1 MAIKNEQKG
10 ICWIDWP
17 EELKD
22 RHSKAVKEAEKELA
36 EEIEFYRF
44 QQYCF
49 TTQWRKLKAY
59 ANKKG
64 ISIIGDVPIYVA
76 LDSSDAW
83 ANPEMLQ
90 FDEDYDPKAVAG
102 CPQMLFQQPDSC
114 GEIHCMTGRHL
125 RKTVM
130 AGGCSE

>member
-1 MAIKNEQKG
+1 MAIKNDQKG

-22 RHSKAVKEAEKELA
+22 RHSKAVKEAEKELE
-36 EEIEFYRF
+36 EEIDFYRF

-59 ANKKG
+59 ANEKG

-90 FDEDYDPKAVAG
+90 FDKDHNPKSVAG
-102 CPQMLFQQPDSC
+102 CPPDAAAFLWQTLFRSMLKKEKKLSGKLQ
-114 GEIHCMTGRHL
+114 GT
-125 RKTVM
+125 K
-130 AGGCSE
+130 